1 LHGVYLR
8 RVNWDKLLYQK
19 LKGRIVMTRRER
31 LEMIIRGEITPELI
45 EECEEELKKL
55 DERGAAALA
64 KSKESEQYKE
74 NRVYGERV
82 YEFLEGLDEP
92 VQVGEIL
99 AEVAPGLTRQRMTA
113 ICTNLVREG
122 RIRAVEVKVK
132 GKGKRRAYIV

>member
-1 LHGVYLR
+1 
-8 RVNWDKLLYQK
+8 
-19 LKGRIVMTRRER
+19 MTRRER
-31 LEMIIRGEITPELI
+31 LELIIRGELTEELI
-45 EECEEELKKL
+45 EECKRELEKL
-55 DERGAAALA
+55 NEQSAAALA
-64 KSKESEQYKE
+64 KSKESEQYKA
-74 NRVYGERV
+74 NKVYEERV
-82 YEFLEGLDEP
+82 YEFLKGLEEP